1 MDALSLLCT
10 LHADGP
16 ATLQRLR
23 GLGCGGL
30 GAFLAMNAD
39 DLAEALGLEAAVARR
54 LLREGRILAERLGS
68 EALEAEETAPVATQP
83 AALPEPAPAGPA
95 LDEGDAALVARIV
108 SDPPAEA
115 DEGEETPAAFD
126 AEPVAE
132 ALDEEPAD
140 ELAEA
145 LVGDPT
151 QEIAEEPVEELVPAT
166 ESFEEEKA
174 RALAFLDEEP
184 VDADMAAAGMDGVDG
199 IPDDAPGLAAE
210 ELAPGDEALV
220 AAACDVLTVGGLPG
234 LDSAMVEDL
243 AAAGITTLGA
253 LGAAD
258 SLTLTRN
265 LGVTFAQA
273 RRMRFLARRAA
284 DNLAAQA
291 AEAEMEQGAGESIE
305 TTAGPVQASEE
316 AALPIETSE
325 EALNADAEPA
335 PGTPSQSTASAPTRP
350 PFWEPRPFHS
360 GGTTEE
366 PQGVKVDPTEIEA
379 RPRIGDRLPRQA
391 AQSPAAVEPRS
402 GGRTVLGWNFE
413 IPRPAAEELPL
424 PSFGA
429 NGAGAPDAPEEA
441 PVEASSEAE
450 AQVGSDEGAGPF
462 A

>member
-30 GAFLAMNAD
+30 GAFLAMDAD

-68 EALEAEETAPVATQP
+68 EALEAEESAPVATQP

-95 LDEGDAALVARIV
+95 LDEGDAALVARIM

-115 DEGEETPAAFD
+115 DEGEEAPAAFD

-132 ALDEEPAD
+132 ELDEEPAD
-140 ELAEA
+140 GLAEA
-145 LVGDPT
+145 LVGSPAR
-151 QEIAEEPVEELVPAT
+151 EIAEEPVEELVPAP
-166 ESFEEEKA
+166 ESFEAEKA

-184 VDADMAAAGMDGVDG
+184 VDADIAAGAADGVDEV
-199 IPDDAPGLAAE
+199 PDDAPGLTTE
-210 ELAPGDEALV
+210 ELAPGGEALV
-220 AAACDVLTVGGLPG
+220 PAACDVLTVGGLPG

-243 AAAGITTLGA
+243 AVAGITTLGA

-291 AEAEMEQGAGESIE
+291 AEAEMEPDAGESTE
-305 TTAGPVQASEE
+305 ATAASVQASEE
-316 AALPIETSE
+316 AAMPFETSE
-325 EALNADAEPA
+325 EELDSSAEFA
-335 PGTPSQSTASAPTRP
+335 PDIPSQATASAPTRP

-366 PQGVKVDPTEIEA
+366 PQGVKVDPAEIEA
-379 RPRIGDRLPRQA
+379 RPRIGDRLPRPA
-391 AQSPAAVEPRS
+391 EESPAAVEPRS
-402 GGRTVLGWNFE
+402 GSRTVLGWNFE

-441 PVEASSEAE
+441 PSEAE